1 MSMVY
6 RVVGGLGG
14 FPPENIEERTGG
26 QHSRVVSCGGG
37 RGGGGG
43 SVEEWTGNSKNGK
56 CDDRKAKTRYKYKP
70 CGARPP
76 SSLTDFGLKGL
87 ECLYGTL

>member
-56 CDDRKAKTRYKYKP
+56 YDDRKQKRATKYKP
-70 CGARPP
+70 CGAH
-76 SSLTDFGLKGL
+76 
-87 ECLYGTL
+87 EE